1 MTNDYIYIFTNPI
14 SNQVQ
19 SLGVGLKYFTSA
31 VNTVPN
37 NLLLIKNPNH
47 LGRFDE
53 FTRFHIVSGH
63 EAVREFIDGQANEV
77 QSHTKWIDFKYESL
91 FQQLSDQEIA
101 ELLFL
106 GHTDAPLNQPT
117 FYKLGN
123 RFTFFGSTYPNSYPT
138 TKMYYRDIHDFFKQ
152 LGHVLAAKV
161 TEDLQE
167 RKPMFS
173 FRKKPVVKTV
183 KPVPIPAKPILG
195 HLARLSHDGI
205 VITFESAEHVG
216 ANKRE
221 FRVYLAE
228 DNPRFVETDKASHLL
243 FGRLTYDLTSETWD
257 FQA

>member
-1 MTNDYIYIFTNPI
+1 
-14 SNQVQ
+14 
-19 SLGVGLKYFTSA
+19 VGLKYFTSA

-37 NLLLIKNPNH
+37 NLLLIKNPKN
-47 LGRFDE
+47 LGRFDD
-53 FTRFHIVSGH
+53 FTRFHIVSGQD
-63 EAVREFIDGQANEV
+63 AVKDFIEGQATVV
-77 QSHTKWIDFKYESL
+77 QAQTKWIDFKYESL

-106 GHTDAPLNQPT
+106 GHTDTPLNQPT

-152 LGHVLAAKV
+152 LAYVLADKV
-161 TEDLQE
+161 TADLQE
-167 RKPMFS
+167 QKPMFL
-173 FRKKPVVKTV
+173 FRKKTVVK
-183 KPVPIPAKPILG
+183 KAKSVPIPAKPILS

-205 VITFESAEHVG
+205 VITFEGSDRVG
-216 ANKRE
+216 PDKRE

-228 DNPRFVETDKASHLL
+228 DNPRFVEADKASHPL
-243 FGRLTYDLTSETWD
+243 FGSLTYDLKTETWD

>member
-31 VNTVPN
+31 VNTIPN
-37 NLLLIKNPNH
+37 NLLLIKNPKN

-63 EAVREFIDGQANEV
+63 EAVKDFIDRQAEEV
-77 QSHTKWIDFKYESL
+77 QATTKWIDFKYESL

-152 LGHVLAAKV
+152 LGHVLADKV
-161 TEDLQE
+161 TADIQDQ
-167 RKPMFS
+167 KPRFL
-173 FRKKPVVKTV
+173 FRKKPVVKTI
-183 KPVPIPAKPILG
+183 KPVSIPQKPILG

-205 VITFESAEHVG
+205 VITFEGADQVG
-216 ANKRE
+216 PDKRA
-221 FRVYLAE
+221 FSVYLAE
-228 DNPRFVETDKASHLL
+228 DNPRFVEADKAKQLL
-243 FGRLTYDLTSETWD
+243 FGRLTYDLTTETWD

>member
-19 SLGVGLKYFTSA
+19 SLGVGLKYFTRA
-31 VNTVPN
+31 VNTIPN
-37 NLLLIKNPNH
+37 NLLLIKNPNN

-63 EAVREFIDGQANEV
+63 EAVKAFIDEQANGAQV
-77 QSHTKWIDFKYESL
+77 QTKWIDFKYESL

-152 LGHVLAAKV
+152 LGYVLADKV
-161 TEDLQE
+161 TANLQE
-167 RKPMFS
+167 QKSMFL
-173 FRKKPVVKTV
+173 FRKKTIVKNG
-183 KPVPIPAKPILG
+183 KSVPIPAKPILS

-205 VITFESAEHVG
+205 IITFEGSDRVG
-216 ANKRE
+216 PNKRA
-221 FRVYLAE
+221 FSVYLAE
-228 DNPRFVETDKASHLL
+228 DNPRFVETDKTSNLL
-243 FGRLTYDLTSETWD
+243 LGRLTYDLTTESWD